1 MDPYPC
7 CPPLANVRRM
17 DAQQHSLLDLGG
29 AAVSAG
35 LLVLIAPDVPVV
47 RLAEALAAAGLVV
60 RQDGARLVIRPATRG
75 YRAAP
80 ELARLLNRL
89 SVGGR
94 DARR

>member
-1 MDPYPC
+1 MDC
-7 CPPLANVRRM
+7 HAGRSALADIRRL

-94 DARR
+94 DARN